1 MNRELEGKNAIVT
14 GANRGIGNAIVK
26 KLAENG
32 ANIWACARQKS
43 EEFEAEMKG
52 IALSNNVVIEP
63 VYFELNSEES
73 IKKGFEAIYKQKKDI
88 DILVNNAGIGHAASF
103 PMTASKT
110 MTEVFGI
117 NTFAPMILTRY
128 VLKRMMHQKS
138 GAIINIASTAGMDS
152 NAGNCIYG
160 PSKAALISFSKC
172 LGAEMAPLGIRVNA
186 VAPGASDTE
195 MVGIFANIAKEHLLH
210 RSAMERLANPE
221 EIAEVVAFLASSKA
235 SFVNGQVIRVD
246 GGAQ

>member
-1 MNRELEGKNAIVT
+1 MCRELEGKNAVVT
-14 GANRGIGNAIVK
+14 GSNRGIGAAVVK

-32 ANIWACARQKS
+32 ANIWACARKPNK
-43 EEFEAEMKG
+43 EFEETIKTISEDNG
-52 IALSNNVVIEP
+52 VIIKP

-73 IKKGFEAIYKQKKDI
+73 IKKGFESIFKEKKNI

-103 PMTASKT
+103 PLTSSRT
-110 MTEVFGI
+110 MEEVFSI
-117 NTFAPMILTRY
+117 NTFAPMILSRY
-128 VLKRMMHQKS
+128 VLKRMTRQKS
-138 GAIINIASTAGMDS
+138 GSIINIASTAGMDS
-152 NAGNCIYG
+152 NAGNCVYG
-160 PSKAALISFSKC
+160 PSKAAIISFSKC

-221 EIAEVVAFLASSKA
+221 EIAETVVFLASSKA
-235 SFVNGQVIRVD
+235 SFINGQVIRVD
-246 GGAQ
+246 GGSQ

>member
-1 MNRELEGKNAIVT
+1 MRRELDGKNAVVT
-14 GANRGIGNAIVK
+14 GSNRGIGAAVVK

-32 ANIWACARQKS
+32 ANIWACARHHN
-43 EEFEAEMKG
+43 EEFEKT
-52 IALSNNVVIEP
+52 IKVISKDNNVIIKP

-73 IKKGFEAIYKQKKDI
+73 IKKGFESIFKEKKNI

-103 PMTASKT
+103 PLTSSKT
-110 MTEVFGI
+110 MEEVFLI

-128 VLKRMMHQKS
+128 VLKRMTRQRS
-138 GAIINIASTAGMDS
+138 GSIINIASTAGMDS

-160 PSKAALISFSKC
+160 PSKAAIISFSKC

-210 RSAMERLANPE
+210 RSAMERLANPD
-221 EIAEVVAFLASSKA
+221 EIAETVVFLASSKA
-235 SFVNGQVIRVD
+235 SFINGQVIRVD
-246 GGAQ
+246 GGSQ